1 MQENLKMS
9 EDCPLLIGIS
19 LSFIVGLVESLDF
32 LNATLTEITTHH
44 TKLAVRQ
51 HIGMATRQLQTILAL
66 ERLKVD

>member
-32 LNATLTEITTHH
+32 FNATLTEITTHH
-44 TKLAVRQ
+44 TKLAVRNS
-51 HIGMATRQLQTILAL
+51 ISIATRQLQTILVL
-66 ERLKVD
+66 ERLKVE